1 MVVICGSVLSACGS
15 GATEAGGSPSVPA
28 QPAAPA
34 NKGPGLGDSVVVA
47 GFTLKVTSV
56 ILSDAADGKI
66 GDMGYKMDA
75 KKGKWEY
82 TPNGW
87 VATSLSNSQT
97 VLGIRVSVTAGTAK
111 DLSNLGVGV
120 HDASGNS
127 YTVAAALSSPDDTVV
142 LWLFAVDRGSS
153 ASYGPYTLLFPSGET
168 VDIGMV
174 GYQQ

>member
-1 MVVICGSVLSACGS
+1 MPSAQVWAQKKGDWPKKRLRSSVKSS
-15 GATEAGGSPSVPA
+15 F
-28 QPAAPA
+28 APA
-34 NKGPGLGDSVVVA
+34 GSIKLIWPLDESN
-47 GFTLKVTSV
+47 
-56 ILSDAADGKI
+56 
-66 GDMGYKMDA
+66 KMDA
-75 KKGKWEY
+75 KKGKWKY

-87 VATSLSNSQT
+87 VATSLSNGQT
-97 VLGIRVSVTAGTAK
+97 VLGIRVSVTAGSAK